1 MAMMKFEETKVNT
14 MSKIKSAAKAEMTA
28 RLIKALEAEFG
39 EGKAKMM
46 RWGASKKSMKNEI
59 GVCAGTVVFEGEEFP
74 LILSVDCSVKE
85 YRAHSGPKKD
95 YSAFDLETAWNEY
108 DEKVE
113 ADAQKAKDSAEKK
126 AKKIEKDN
134 ARREKEKSLREQD
147 DKPAGIQDF

>member
-1 MAMMKFEETKVNT
+1 MSMMRFEETKENT

-46 RWGASKKSMKNEI
+46 RWGASEKSMKNEI
-59 GVCAGTVVFEGEEFP
+59 GVCAGAVVFEGEEFP
-74 LILSVDCSVKE
+74 LVLSVDCSVKE
-85 YRAHSGPKKD
+85 YRAHSGPKRD
-95 YSAFDLETAWNEY
+95 YSAFDLEAAWNEY

-126 AKKIEKDN
+126 AKKIEKDK
-134 ARREKEKSLREQD
+134 ARREAEKALRE
-147 DKPAGIQDF
+147 KEETPAGIQEF